1 MNSVL
6 SVVQVSNLIPQPT
19 NVEQGS
25 IHVLTGAIC
34 FPAGGLSIRQT
45 PISSTVGSVQL
56 TKDIILDAALT
67 ILDEYGLGDLTI
79 RRLTRHLGTAA
90 GAMYWHY
97 PSKQALLG
105 AVADRILAPCTSFT
119 PTGQWRDDTAA
130 MSELLYSCLTSYRDG
145 AEVVSAALA
154 TNTASIRPEKL
165 LADVLSDAPSTD
177 SSNAIDTASV
187 LVYFILGATVDQQTA
202 GALDRAGKAT
212 PKAAPKNDSA
222 DVAESGAAESDDA
235 DAVAEK
241 KKELGRQRIALGT
254 ELFIA
259 GIAARD

>member
-1 MNSVL
+1 MSH
-6 SVVQVSNLIPQPT
+6 QGHFPPT
-19 NVEQGS
+19 PAAPS
-25 IHVLTGAIC
+25 FRGA
-34 FPAGGLSIRQT
+34 PL
-45 PISSTVGSVQL
+45 SSTVGSVQL

-105 AVADRILAPCTSFT
+105 AVADRILAPYAEFT
-119 PTGQWRDDTAA
+119 PTGQWRADTAA
-130 MSELLYSCLTSYRDG
+130 MAELLYTCLTSYRDG

-154 TNTASIRPEKL
+154 TNTATVRPEKL
-165 LADVLSDAPSTD
+165 LGDVLSDAPGTD
-177 SSNAIDTASV
+177 SSNAVDTASV

-202 GALDRAGKAT
+202 SALDLIDKTAAKSKTAA
-212 PKAAPKNDSA
+212 KAAAEATDS
-222 DVAESGAAESDDA
+222 DEAEAA
-235 DAVAEK
+235 AEK

-254 ELFIA
+254 ELIIA
-259 GIAARD
+259 GIAARG